1 MWSVLLFEADVMA
14 GMISVADAM
23 TKDVRVV
30 REDTNVQEV
39 VHTMT
44 KFDISSVVVVQKERP
59 IGLITHKDIM
69 MKVLE
74 QDFVP
79 SALTARHVMSAPVTT
94 ISEDATIEEAAK
106 MMASKGYKKL
116 IVVRDGGLVG
126 IVTTTD
132 IVRQQPKLV
141 ALFEDL
147 LRPCVR
153 P

>member
-1 MWSVLLFEADVMA
+1 MA
-14 GMISVADAM
+14 GMLRVADAM

-30 REDTNVQEV
+30 REDTNMQEV

-44 KFDISSVVVVQKERP
+44 KFDISSIVVVQKDRP
-59 IGLITHKDIM
+59 IGLITHKDVII
-69 MKVLE
+69 KVLE
-74 QDFVP
+74 QDFVT

-116 IVVRDGGLVG
+116 IVVRNGSLVG
-126 IVTTTD
+126 IITTTD

-141 ALFEDL
+141 ELFEDL
-147 LRPCVR
+147 LRPCVK

>member
-1 MWSVLLFEADVMA
+1 MA
-14 GMISVADAM
+14 GMLRVADAM

-30 REDTNVQEV
+30 REDTNMQEV

-44 KFDISSVVVVQKERP
+44 KFDISSIVVVQKDRP
-59 IGLITHKDIM
+59 IGLITHKDVII
-69 MKVLE
+69 KVLE
-74 QDFVP
+74 QDFVT
-79 SALTARHVMSAPVTT
+79 SALTARHVMSTPVTT

-116 IVVRDGGLVG
+116 IVVRNGSLVG
-126 IVTTTD
+126 IITTTD

-141 ALFEDL
+141 ELFEDL
-147 LRPCVR
+147 LRPCVK